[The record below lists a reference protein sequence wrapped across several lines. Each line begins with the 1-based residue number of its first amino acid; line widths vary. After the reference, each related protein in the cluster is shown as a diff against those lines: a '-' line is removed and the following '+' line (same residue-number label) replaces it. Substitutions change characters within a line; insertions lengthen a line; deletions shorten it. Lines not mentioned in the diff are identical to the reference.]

1 MRAYRTHPTH
11 KFQILCDSF
20 VGCVPEGTHAVAW
33 RLRLAESSAFS
44 KASCKRGINRGKA
57 CANAAVPSCATSSN
71 QSCSLIPKS
80 ATSWSGSGKDS
91 GELLAIRIAA
101 LFRLLRVGFVRL
113 PVRRLSAHRIP
124 QRRHMLARPAIRTIA
139 APILN
144 VQITIQLQPYRIV
157 FRTAHLR
164 PITPSG
170 SFLDIANLALLKI
183 QQSAFGDMGQEQVER
198 VDTGHGLLPRS
209 C

>member
-124 QRRHMLARPAIRTIA
+124 PPDNAQWKFFGYREPCPAENTAVRVRRYGARTGGA
-139 APILN
+139 
-144 VQITIQLQPYRIV
+144 
-157 FRTAHLR
+157 
-164 PITPSG
+164 SG
-170 SFLDIANLALLKI
+170 YGAWFASKKLLKYGE
-183 QQSAFGDMGQEQVER
+183 F
-198 VDTGHGLLPRS
+198 TGSDDVWGEGSGKICLVKWQKVV
-209 C
+209 